1 MAKYHITGIFVVANP
16 AEAATEVFTS
26 ALHGQ
31 TGVDTAVVVTP
42 SSVEPSVLE
51 NIGRLFEEAGI
62 EYQHIAWDQDESLAT
77 GLADVVA
84 TSQETA
90 RMAET
95 QSWLWFITDDGVVNE
110 TTLANQL
117 KAVEISP
124 SVAVA
129 GAKQLSDRHLI
140 NVGLTVARNGDVL
153 SMIEPGELDQGQYD
167 HRTDTFAVSLLGMLI
182 KTDVWVDLEGFD
194 TLTPELAQTV
204 DVCWRARLAGHRV
217 AVVPS
222 AEVQHETA
230 AVEPDIAD
238 AWAASRWLRLKH
250 TGLFGFIG
258 GWIWGWFAALG
269 VLLAGLF
276 VKDPG
281 TGVAQARG
289 IIRTLMRPVAL
300 WSSQKEARSSRTR
313 PYDAVA
319 ELRPSRAR
327 VRDHRRSVLE
337 VSVPDRVV
345 GDGTGSSSTPQ
356 QATGGHDDFEELA

>member
-1 MAKYHITGIFVVANP
+1 
-16 AEAATEVFTS
+16 
-26 ALHGQ
+26 
-31 TGVDTAVVVTP
+31 
-42 SSVEPSVLE
+42 
-51 NIGRLFEEAGI
+51 
-62 EYQHIAWDQDESLAT
+62 
-77 GLADVVA
+77 
-84 TSQETA
+84 
-90 RMAET
+90 MAET

-167 HRTDTFAVSLLGMLI
+167 HRTDTFAVSLPGMLI

-250 TGLFGFIG
+250 TGFFGFIG
-258 GWIWGWFAALG
+258 GWVLGWCG
-269 VLLAGLF
+269 GRGGLLAGLLY
-276 VKDPG
+276 KDPG
-281 TGVAQARG
+281 HGVALPRG
-289 IIRTLMRPVAL
+289 ISRTLMPPVA
-300 WSSQKEARSSRTR
+300 
-313 PYDAVA
+313 P
-319 ELRPSRAR
+319 P
-327 VRDHRRSVLE
+327 
-337 VSVPDRVV
+337 
-345 GDGTGSSSTPQ
+345 GSKN
-356 QATGGHDDFEELA
+356 